1 VFKATKFNIQT
12 ETYPLSRRLFLYTP
26 GVPPDPMANSLLQ
39 FALSDAAQPTV
50 TESGFID
57 QAITLQEPFEQADWL
72 REVQQTTGSDLGA
85 AGKRDLDWLLSNAR
99 SLRRSS
105 LQLRF
110 MPSGTSLD
118 NKAVADVQ
126 RLARHLKRPENS
138 SKRWV
143 LVGFSDGLGS
153 YEQSRSLSLARAR
166 SVADALRREGIA
178 VTDREIYGASKLAPT
193 DCNDSESGRRRNRR
207 VEVWLEQ

>member
-1 VFKATKFNIQT
+1 SSDDLSAQVSKDPNAIGFIGLPYVGKNKALLVRQDCGLALRATKFNIQT

-26 GVPPDPMANSLLQ
+26 GIPTDPMANRLLQ
-39 FALSDAAQPTV
+39 YVLSDAAQPIV

-118 NKAVADVQ
+118 NKAV
-126 RLARHLKRPENS
+126 
-138 SKRWV
+138 
-143 LVGFSDGLGS
+143 
-153 YEQSRSLSLARAR
+153 
-166 SVADALRREGIA
+166 
-178 VTDREIYGASKLAPT
+178 T
-193 DCNDSESGRRRNRR
+193 
-207 VEVWLEQ
+207 